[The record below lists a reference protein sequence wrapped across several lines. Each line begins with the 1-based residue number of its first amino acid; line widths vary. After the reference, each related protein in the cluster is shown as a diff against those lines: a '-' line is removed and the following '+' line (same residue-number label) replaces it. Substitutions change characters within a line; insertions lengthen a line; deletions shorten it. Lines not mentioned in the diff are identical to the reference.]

1 MILPTLPIPTTAR
14 IILACLMVFAA
25 LGIGGCASTQTRPAT
40 DYVTLYQSG
49 RYSESYDAAAAAAAK
64 GSTTSREEAAL
75 IAGLSAQALDRHND
89 AKRWLNPLLDSPHR
103 GVSGRAA
110 AALGLVA
117 KDTRDFAG
125 AATLLEQASRSL
137 EGDEAARAAIYAGD
151 CHRTL
156 GRSADA
162 QRNYQKARD
171 LFVSDA
177 QVRMLVA
184 DRLGTTTAAIQPQ
197 PVTSVASSSA
207 SPRTNASMG
216 VTRTPAS
223 GYTVQF
229 GAFSSR
235 DTAQKQ
241 ASKVAYQFRGVPLR
255 IVTVQA
261 AGKTLYAVRTGRY
274 PTRAEAERAAIPYGK
289 IAVATTATGE

>member
-1 MILPTLPIPTTAR
+1 MIPPLARTLI
-14 IILACLMVFAA
+14 AA
-25 LGIGGCASTQTRPAT
+25 LALLAAIAAGGCASTQTRPPT

-49 RYSESYDAAAAAAAK
+49 RYSEAYDAAAAAAAK
-64 GSTTSREEAAL
+64 GSTNTREEAAV
-75 IAGLSAQALDRHND
+75 IAGLSAQALDRHSD
-89 AKRWLNPLLDSPHR
+89 ARRWLSPLLGSPNR

-110 AALGLVA
+110 AALGLIA

-156 GRSADA
+156 GRSGDA
-162 QRNYQKARD
+162 QRCYQKARE

-197 PVTSVASSSA
+197 PVAA
-207 SPRTNASMG
+207 AAAPPRAGASMG
-216 VTRTPAS
+216 VTRTPAT

-229 GAFSSR
+229 GAFSSKA
-235 DTAQKQ
+235 TAEQQ
-241 ASKVAYQFRGVPLR
+241 ASKVAFQHRGIPLR
-255 IVTVQA
+255 IVAVQS
-261 AGKTLYAVRTGRY
+261 AGRTLWAVRTGRY
-274 PTRAEAERAAIPYGK
+274 PTRPEAERAAIPFGK
-289 IAVATTATGE
+289 MAVATTATGE